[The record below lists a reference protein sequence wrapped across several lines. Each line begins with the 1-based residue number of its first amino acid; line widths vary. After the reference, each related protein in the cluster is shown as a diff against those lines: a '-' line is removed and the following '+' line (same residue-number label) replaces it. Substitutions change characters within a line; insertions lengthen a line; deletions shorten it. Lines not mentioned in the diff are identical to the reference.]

1 MPIQFQ
7 LPPSLE
13 KLGELASNLWFSW
26 NPDVRDLFRQIDLAS
41 WSNCGRNP
49 VKFLLNIDP
58 SKLEKI
64 STDPSFLENLNSSW
78 DRYNQYLEEKQ
89 TTYARNYPKMLD
101 HSIAYFSTEYG
112 IHESLPNYAG
122 GLGILAGDHTKSAS
136 DLGLPFIAVG
146 LMYKHA
152 YFNQQIDAQGNQVE
166 IYQELDFEQ
175 MSTNLVVTTN
185 GKPLLVA
192 VPLLDREIYLKVWEV
207 KVGRVSIFLLDSTV
221 DKNNDEDKNIIH
233 SLYGGSRDTRI
244 QQEIILG
251 IGGMRAIRKM
261 GYQPSVFHMNEGH
274 SAFLGLERIYEL
286 MNIGMDY
293 KTALDY
299 VRSTT
304 VFTTHTPI
312 PAGNEAFEFDMISK
326 YFQNLWP
333 QLEISHETFFDLGRN
348 TNIHQHE
355 NFSLTILALNLSNQ
369 SNGVSRLH
377 GEVSRNMWQKI
388 FPGVPTPEIPIGH
401 VTNGVH
407 PFTWLNRQMIT
418 LFDQLFGPEWRQEI
432 RNQNYWDKIYDIPN
446 DVFWRVMQQMKEEMI
461 QHVRRSYQ
469 DRIDRYGDGY
479 AGYPRSEEILQSNI
493 LTIGFARRFAPYKRS
508 LLFFN
513 DIERL
518 KQLMNHPERPVQ
530 ILFSGK
536 AHPANEA
543 GKDLI
548 RRINELSKEDGLRG
562 KVVFVEDYSM
572 NKARALISGVDV
584 WMNTPRRP
592 LEASGTSGQK
602 VPINGGINF
611 SVLDGWWLEG
621 YNGQNG
627 WAIGQDRHY
636 DNNELQDKEDADS
649 LYEILEKDIVPLF
662 YRVDA
667 KGIPNE
673 WIEKAK
679 HSFHSTITNFSA
691 HRMVWDY
698 LQKYYLPAM
707 KRAEK
712 YSQEE
717 YKELHRF
724 STWKKRLERL
734 WGKIT
739 LQIKNG
745 SGMDEDQRILAAGE
759 EREISLQVYSAG
771 LDPNDL
777 LVEIVLERQD
787 AYRGHQSMKIIPM
800 GLVARNGDNQLTYHA
815 HVITDS
821 DGSYRF
827 NCRILPKHPDL
838 YHKYETRLVKWLD

>member
-1 MPIQFQ
+1 M
-7 LPPSLE
+7 
-13 KLGELASNLWFSW
+13 
-26 NPDVRDLFRQIDLAS
+26 
-41 WSNCGRNP
+41 
-49 VKFLLNIDP
+49 
-58 SKLEKI
+58 
-64 STDPSFLENLNSSW
+64 
-78 DRYNQYLEEKQ
+78 
-89 TTYARNYPKMLD
+89 
-101 HSIAYFSTEYG
+101 
-112 IHESLPNYAG
+112 
-122 GLGILAGDHTKSAS
+122 
-136 DLGLPFIAVG
+136 
-146 LMYKHA
+146 
-152 YFNQQIDAQGNQVE
+152 
-166 IYQELDFEQ
+166 
-175 MSTNLVVTTN
+175 
-185 GKPLLVA
+185 
-192 VPLLDREIYLKVWEV
+192 
-207 KVGRVSIFLLDSTV
+207 
-221 DKNNDEDKNIIH
+221 
-233 SLYGGSRDTRI
+233 
-244 QQEIILG
+244 
-251 IGGMRAIRKM
+251 
-261 GYQPSVFHMNEGH
+261 
-274 SAFLGLERIYEL
+274 
-286 MNIGMDY
+286 
-293 KTALDY
+293 
-299 VRSTT
+299 
-304 VFTTHTPI
+304 
-312 PAGNEAFEFDMISK
+312 
-326 YFQNLWP
+326 
-333 QLEISHETFFDLGRN
+333 
-348 TNIHQHE
+348 
-355 NFSLTILALNLSNQ
+355 
-369 SNGVSRLH
+369 
-377 GEVSRNMWQKI
+377 
-388 FPGVPTPEIPIGH
+388 
-401 VTNGVH
+401 
-407 PFTWLNRQMIT
+407 
-418 LFDQLFGPEWRQEI
+418 
-432 RNQNYWDKIYDIPN
+432 
-446 DVFWRVMQQMKEEMI
+446 
-461 QHVRRSYQ
+461 
-469 DRIDRYGDGY
+469 
-479 AGYPRSEEILQSNI
+479 
-493 LTIGFARRFAPYKRS
+493 
-508 LLFFN
+508 
-513 DIERL
+513 
-518 KQLMNHPERPVQ
+518 
-530 ILFSGK
+530 
-536 AHPANEA
+536 
-543 GKDLI
+543 I

-562 KVVFVEDYSM
+562 KVVFVEDYTM

-611 SVLDGWWLEG
+611 SILDGWWLEG

-636 DNNELQDKEDADS
+636 DDNELQDKEDAES
-649 LYEILEKDIVPLF
+649 LYEILEKEIVPLF

-745 SGMDEDQRILAAGE
+745 SGMDEDQRILSAGE

-787 AYRGHQSMKIIPM
+787 TYRGHQSMKIIPM